1 MIMVQAALKA
11 EMTEAN
17 GAAKGERRRLCP
29 SQAAISSAIEV
40 YDAFP
45 ARADCSLV
53 RNRRH

>member
-29 SQAAISSAIEV
+29 SQAAISLAIEAN
-40 YDAFP
+40 DAFV
-45 ARADCSLV
+45 ARLEQIAANDQ
-53 RNRRH
+53 RG